1 MSSPLPRA
9 LSGTGSGVATIAAS
23 LLSPKALLLAP
34 FTAPRV
40 VGEAAYVAGAAVRPG
55 YKLAQ
60 ALDRYGTELVR
71 RNPNL
76 GFAVDRAK
84 RAAGKVDPYTAR
96 MLAAQLSQIQ
106 REQEQ
111 E

>member
-1 MSSPLPRA
+1 M
-9 LSGTGSGVATIAAS
+9 
-23 LLSPKALLLAP
+23 
-34 FTAPRV
+34 PRV
-40 VGEAAYVAGAAVRPG
+40 VGEAAYAAGAAIRPG